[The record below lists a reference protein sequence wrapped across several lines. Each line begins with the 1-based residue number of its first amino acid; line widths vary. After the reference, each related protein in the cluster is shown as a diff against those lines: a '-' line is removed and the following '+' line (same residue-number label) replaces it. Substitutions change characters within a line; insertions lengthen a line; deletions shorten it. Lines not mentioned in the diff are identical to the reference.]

1 MIKDRIR
8 YFSGVVP
15 SGVTLV
21 AVSKFRPVEE
31 LLEAYEAGQRVFA
44 ESRPLEFAAKVAAM
58 PGDVQWHFIGH
69 LQTNKLKYVLSHCA
83 LVHSVDS
90 VHLLEAIERY
100 AVSNGLTINVLLE
113 VHVARETTK
122 GGFTPQEVLEMDLGR
137 FCGGASGAGVAG
149 DAGDAGDAGSA
160 GDAGDA
166 GGGESDGQ
174 CGCCGRGGVRICG
187 LMGMAS
193 HTDDRGRISADFAA
207 MQELFVRMRE
217 RYPAMSSFTELSIGM
232 SDDWDIAVEHG
243 ATMVRIGSAIF
254 CPEE

>member
-8 YFSGVVP
+8 HFSSIMPASVK
-15 SGVTLV
+15 LV

-31 LLEAYEAGQRVFA
+31 LLEAYAAGQRVFA

-58 PGDVQWHFIGH
+58 PEDVQWHFIGH
-69 LQTNKLKYVLSHCA
+69 LQTNKLKYVLPHCA

-100 AVSNGLTINVLLE
+100 AAANNLIVNVLLE
-113 VHVARETTK
+113 VHVAREMTK
-122 GGFTPQEVLEMDLGR
+122 NGFTPQQVMELDLER
-137 FCGGASGAGVAG
+137 FCGDGCSVVG
-149 DAGDAGDAGSA
+149 GS
-160 GDAGDA
+160 D
-166 GGGESDGQ
+166 SDGRF
-174 CGCCGRGGVRICG
+174 GCCGHGGVRICG

-193 HTDDRGRISADFAA
+193 HTDDRDRISDDFAA
-207 MQELFVRMRE
+207 MQELFQKMRE
-217 RYPAMSSFTELSIGM
+217 RYPSISSFTELSIGM
-232 SDDWDIAVEHG
+232 SEDWDIAVEHG